1 VVCPARSSLETKTES
16 YPHRSFERGKRVR
29 CGKTRPV
36 GLGRAGMTIEDPG
49 KKPFWECSYLVL
61 LGVTMKRAVLTFMMV
76 IFLAVAGC
84 SGERAEDLF
93 ETAKLEELQH
103 NREHATQLYR
113 EILTKYPDSEF
124 AAKAQARLSELEKG
138 K

>member
-1 VVCPARSSLETKTES
+1 
-16 YPHRSFERGKRVR
+16 
-29 CGKTRPV
+29 
-36 GLGRAGMTIEDPG
+36 M
-49 KKPFWECSYLVL
+49 VL

-93 ETAKLEELQH
+93 ETAELEELQH